1 MDAATLYTIITL
13 TSGEHRTSTRAFP
26 SAAQCEHAAKLLTQ
40 EASLSSKKQFYCVKH
55 ERAAHPSANPPDVS
69 DQDED

>member
-13 TSGEHRTSTRAFP
+13 ASGEHRTSTRAF
-26 SAAQCEHAAKLLTQ
+26 ANGAQCEHSAKLLTL

-55 ERAAHPSANPPDVS
+55 ERAAHPITSAEVG

>member
-13 TSGEHRTSTRAFP
+13 ASGEHRTSTRSFQ
-26 SAAQCEHAAKLLTQ
+26 SAAQCEQAAKLLTL

-55 ERAAHPSANPPDVS
+55 ERAAHPTASAEVGV
-69 DQDED
+69 QDED